1 MGSWQ
6 SLETSFKALQRL
18 LEGRA
23 ESPTGTSNPKSPLVT
38 PNIRSAI
45 KRALSHRNRFI
56 RETGFYM
63 LRALF
68 GGVLVEGLEE

>member
-6 SLETSFKALQRL
+6 SLETPFKALQRL

-23 ESPTGTSNPKSPLVT
+23 EAPASTSNPNTLLVT
-38 PNIRSAI
+38 PNIRLAI
-45 KRALSHRNRFI
+45 KRAFSHKNRFI
-56 RETGFYM
+56 RETGFYT

-68 GGVLVEGLEE
+68 GGFLGEGFEE

>member
-23 ESPTGTSNPKSPLVT
+23 EAPASTPNPKTPLVT

-56 RETGFYM
+56 RETGFYT

-68 GGVLVEGLEE
+68 GGFLGEGFDE